1 MSRWCETVWQ
11 TCTNSLK
18 SLGAYGRIIEW
29 RAWRA
34 RSASE
39 RYRVGSPVSAHWC
52 AQIADRPPCGDGG
65 A

>member
-1 MSRWCETVWQ
+1 MSRWCETVWR

-29 RAWRA
+29 RAWRS

-39 RYRVGSPVSAHWC
+39 RYRAGEVMPDAWSAR
-52 AQIADRPPCGDGG
+52 IANRPPQDRLG